1 MGCGLTANGVAALAA
16 SLSASSPDK
25 APLVYFRT
33 DQWALRPGTIR
44 LALSAGLA
52 PTPEWRKAGAEGT
65 ARINNSSGSANEDVN
80 GSGGGCKHDSSDK
93 KSSSGSGSSGHSR
106 DSAVRL
112 FGLGASDLSLLCAML
127 GKNNEVRISWAK
139 IGSTWM
145 DYFQLFL

>member
-1 MGCGLTANGVAALAA
+1 VGCGLTANGVAALAA

-80 GSGGGCKHDSSDK
+80 GSGVVASMIAQTRKV
-93 KSSSGSGSSGHSR
+93 
-106 DSAVRL
+106 AV
-112 FGLGASDLSLLCAML
+112 GAGAAGTAVTVPYVCL
-127 GKNNEVRISWAK
+127 V
-139 IGSTWM
+139 
-145 DYFQLFL
+145 